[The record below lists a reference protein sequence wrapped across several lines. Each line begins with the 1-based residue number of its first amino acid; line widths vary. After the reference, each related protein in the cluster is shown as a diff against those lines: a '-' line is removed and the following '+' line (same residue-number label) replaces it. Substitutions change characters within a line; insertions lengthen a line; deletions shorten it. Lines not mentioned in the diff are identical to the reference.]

1 MCVTLKHIELLA
13 KGDWIDEPNNLLI
26 TGGAGAGKTHVACAL
41 CVTTLHQMRTV
52 KYIRANYLL
61 QESAHA
67 HSEDNYYEYSNKMA
81 GYDLLVIDDFGLM
94 DLNLDKCRDL
104 FEIIE
109 ARDYRK
115 STVIKMCIR
124 DSINVHKY
132 GAHIFHTNDKKVWKY
147 ITQFAEFNRFTNSPV
162 ANYKGELYSLPFN
175 MYTFNK
181 MWGVVTPEEA
191 VAKIEE
197 QRSEITG
204 EPKNLEEQA
213 ISLVGRDIYEKL
225 IKGYTEKQWGRECKE
240 LPAFIIKR
248 LPVRLTFDN
257 NYFNALYQGIPVGG
271 YTKMIERL
279 LEDIEVRLDTDYL
292 EQKAELDAL
301 ADKVVYTGPI
311 DAYFD
316 YKLGTLEYR
325 SVRFENELLD
335 KPNFQG
341 NAAVNY
347 TDRETPWTRIIE
359 HKWFEFGKD
368 ENGNDLPKTII
379 SREYSS
385 EWKPGDEP
393 YYPVNDE
400 KNGALYSAYRK
411 LADAEEKVIFGGRL
425 GEYKYY
431 DMDQVIAAV
440 LEKCENV
447 FGL

>member
-1 MCVTLKHIELLA
+1 MKYDYLVVGSGLY
-13 KGDWIDEPNNLLI
+13 
-26 TGGAGAGKTHVACAL
+26 GA
-41 CVTTLHQMRTV
+41 
-52 KYIRANYLL
+52 IF
-61 QESAHA
+61 AH
-67 HSEDNYYEYSNKMA
+67 
-81 GYDLLVIDDFGLM
+81 
-94 DLNLDKCRDL
+94 
-104 FEIIE
+104 E
-109 ARDYRK
+109 ARVHGK
-115 STVIKMCIR
+115 SVLVVDKRPNIAGNIYTENIEG
-124 DSINVHKY
+124 INVHRY
-132 GAHIFHTNDKKVWKY
+132 GAHIFHTNNKKVWNY

-191 VAKIEE
+191 AAKIEE
-197 QRSEITG
+197 QRKEITG

-225 IKGYTEKQWGRECKE
+225 IKGYTEKQWGRDCKD

-257 NYFNALYQGIPVGG
+257 NYFNALYQGIPIGG
-271 YTKMIERL
+271 YTKMIANL
-279 LEDIEVRLDTDYL
+279 LDGIKVRLNTDYQ
-292 EQKAELDAL
+292 EHKSELDAL

-325 SVRFENELLD
+325 SVRFETELLD
-335 KPNFQG
+335 QPNFQG

-347 TDRETPWTRIIE
+347 TDRETQWTRIIE

-393 YYPVNDE
+393 YYPVNDA
-400 KNGALYSAYRK
+400 KNSLLYSEYKK
-411 LADAEEKVIFGGRL
+411 LADAENKVIFGGRL

-440 LEKCENV
+440 LEKCKKEFVGENV
-447 FGL
+447 